1 MDFVNDLLA
10 AKADFNAGAIDVPTL
25 TDRIADVRDAIIA
38 APETDKVTAFDK
50 IVMAFFEPLIEPE
63 EEYQPGI
70 LYLDSDSMHYTHEAL
85 AKAICGKRYY
95 EFENGLY
102 EGG

>member
-1 MDFVNDLLA
+1 MDFTKDLLA
-10 AKADFNAGAIDVPTL
+10 AKADFKAGLIDVPTF
-25 TDRIADVRDAIIA
+25 TDRIAVVRDAILA
-38 APETDKVTAFDK
+38 APEVEKATAFDT
-50 IVMAFFEPLIEPE
+50 IVTAFFEPLIEPE

-95 EFENGLY
+95 EFENDLY